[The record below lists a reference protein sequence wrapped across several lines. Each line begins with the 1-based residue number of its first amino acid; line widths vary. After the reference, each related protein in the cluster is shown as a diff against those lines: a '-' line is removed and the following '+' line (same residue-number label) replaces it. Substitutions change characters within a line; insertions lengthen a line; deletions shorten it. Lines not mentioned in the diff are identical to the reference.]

1 MTVAARPRPPLRPFS
16 RAARERAAATRRPP
30 RALLA
35 VGLAIAGFA
44 LLPLVYL
51 VIRAAGIETSALEFL
66 LRPRTVGAVVATL
79 VLGATVGAASIA
91 LGVPVAWL
99 TARSDIPGRRM
110 WAVLTVVPLALPS
123 YVVGFAF
130 VQIFYFISIGRLPVG
145 VALLIEYTAPILI
158 ALWARFG
165 EKQPLRKRF
174 WAALALAML
183 GLAMVAQVFDSDA
196 DIDGL
201 GVAAGFAA
209 ALALA
214 LYFIL
219 GDRIISSGR
228 RDAISL
234 TCWAF
239 GFASL
244 FLAVVFP
251 WWTFPFGE
259 LAGSTTLLEGL
270 PAIPIWALALWLV
283 VLGTIL
289 PFTLIIASLSHL
301 TATGSSVVGMLEPVL
316 AAVVAWILLG
326 EVLAGV
332 QIVGGIVV
340 LVGVLL
346 AETSRAGAVRR
357 AAEESAPAN

>member
-1 MTVAARPRPPLRPFS
+1 MSDAIIAPGVATANRRTGLIM
-16 RAARERAAATRRPP
+16 AATASVFFAINGTVSKAILLSGIEAVRLTQFRSLGAFVGIALWLAWRRPS
-30 RALLA
+30 ALRLRWREVPMLA
-35 VGLAIAGFA
+35 VYG
-44 LLPLVYL
+44 
-51 VIRAAGIETSALEFL
+51 
-66 LRPRTVGAVVATL
+66 
-79 VLGATVGAASIA
+79 
-91 LGVPVAWL
+91 
-99 TARSDIPGRRM
+99 
-110 WAVLTVVPLALPS
+110 
-123 YVVGFAF
+123 VVGFAF

-183 GLAMVAQVFDSDA
+183 GLAMVAQVFDSGA

-219 GDRIISSGR
+219 GDRIISTGR

-244 FLAVVFP
+244 FLAIAFP
-251 WWTFPFGE
+251 WWSFPFGE
-259 LAGSTTLLEGL
+259 LAGSTALLEGL
-270 PAIPIWALALWLV
+270 PAIPIWVLALWLV

-332 QIVGGIVV
+332 QIIGGIVV

-357 AAEESAPAN
+357 AADAAAADAP